1 MQNNFNGIIAYSL
14 FQLPKDLEMRTKFL
28 EQMIKKKIFFV
39 SAIEGIFIKNK
50 FDIKEMNKLWK
61 RKETLPLLVQY
72 TYTIVTIDKFLVKK
86 LHTSTSR
93 NYLQRML
100 DDKIKCMKIAS
111 KFEKDYWD
119 GDRRYG
125 YGGYKYI
132 KNKWRDVAKK
142 LIKTY
147 KLNNKSKI
155 LDVGCGNG
163 CLLYG
168 NQKNIK
174 WD

>member
-1 MQNNFNGIIAYSL
+1 MKQSKNFY
-14 FQLPKDLEMRTKFL
+14 
-28 EQMIKKKIFFV
+28 
-39 SAIEGIFIKNK
+39 
-50 FDIKEMNKLWK
+50 
-61 RKETLPLLVQY
+61 
-72 TYTIVTIDKFLVKK
+72 KK

-132 KNKWRDVAKK
+132 KNKWRDVAKR

-155 LDVGCGNG
+155 LDVGCGKG
-163 CLLYG
+163 YLLYEIKKILNG
-168 NQKNIK
+168 INITGIDISKYGLKNGLIK
-174 WD
+174 IIVPLQISRLSEYNINDALYE